1 MYCVLW
7 GSQFRVWP
15 QKQCCPDSSGPVSLS
30 AAPCI
35 AVCPWPQHTGP
46 VRGQRPAAQG
56 WRPGLPRWRGPV
68 EERLPCRLEAPGQ
81 ALTAASFSGK
91 FLADNIVGSV
101 LVFSLML
108 WIPVSILVHCVVSCP
123 LVRL

>member
-1 MYCVLW
+1 MAPAH
-7 GSQFRVWP
+7 GA
-15 QKQCCPDSSGPVSLS
+15 CPGTAPCRAGVAARS
-30 AAPCI
+30 AA
-35 AVCPWPQHTGP
+35 
-46 VRGQRPAAQG
+46 
-56 WRPGLPRWRGPV
+56 WRGPV
-68 EERLPCRLEAPGQ
+68 EEHLPCRLEAPGQ